1 MKISATQQLHG
12 WDDGKLYF
20 WNEETGTENCV
31 NDHPELL
38 LALEQKCTDYFRT
51 KNK

>member
-1 MKISATQQLHG
+1 MNMSATQQLYG

-20 WNEETGTENCV
+20 WNEEPGKEICV

-38 LALEQKCTDYFRT
+38 MALE
-51 KNK
+51 KNATTTFAVI